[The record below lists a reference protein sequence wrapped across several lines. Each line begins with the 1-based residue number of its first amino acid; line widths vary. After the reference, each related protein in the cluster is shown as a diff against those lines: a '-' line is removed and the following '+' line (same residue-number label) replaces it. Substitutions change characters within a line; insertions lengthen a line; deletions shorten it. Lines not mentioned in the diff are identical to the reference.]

1 MLLDVERLNV
11 SYGKVVAVTDVSL
24 GVPEGKI
31 VTILGANGAGKTS
44 VLNSIMG
51 VTPSRGNVVF
61 DGETITRWS
70 SARRVAAGMALVPES
85 RRILLSL
92 SIDENLL
99 MGAYQRKD
107 HAIHADLDKIYDL
120 FPNLARRRRELGSVL
135 SGGEQQMLAI
145 GRALMARPRL
155 LLMDEPSLGL
165 SPLFVREIFRLIR
178 TLNGTGLSILLVEQ
192 NTRLALQTA
201 HYGYVLK
208 LGRSVLDGDTP
219 TLSRSGGVAKAY
231 LGGQAVP
238 EPVQLDRKVHPSVQ
252 AATGRNRWLTD
263 GKDLQPSRMFYT
275 ALGHY
280 PFP

>member
-1 MLLDVERLNV
+1 MLLEVNSLNV
-11 SYGKVVAVTDVSL
+11 SYGRVVAVTDVNI
-24 GVPEGKI
+24 GVTEGQI

-51 VTPSRGNVVF
+51 VTPSLGKIVF
-61 DGETITRWS
+61 NGETITKWP
-70 SARRVAAGMALVPES
+70 SARRVAAGMALVPEG

-92 SIDENLL
+92 SVDENLL

-107 HAIHADLDKIYDL
+107 RAIIADLDKIYDL
-120 FPNLARRRRELGSVL
+120 FPNLARRRSELGSVL

-165 SPLFVREIFRLIR
+165 SPLFVREIFGFIR
-178 TLNGTGLSILLVEQ
+178 TLNGSGLSIVLVEQ

-208 LGRSVLDGDTP
+208 LGRLLLDGDTAV
-219 TLSRSGGVAKAY
+219 LSRSGELAKAY
-231 LGGQAVP
+231 LGGEAAP
-238 EPVQLDRKVHPSVQ
+238 ELVHSV
-252 AATGRNRWLTD
+252 
-263 GKDLQPSRMFYT
+263 
-275 ALGHY
+275 
-280 PFP
+280 